1 MSASKHRTA
10 FIFGAVVGAT
20 AGVAVAF
27 WNAPQSGR
35 RTRDQIQQAAERLI
49 FRAPDRALT
58 GAPDRA
64 LDMVPF
70 QNVPTDTVMSA
81 RPVAAPQPDA
91 TPPVD
96 IVIGSRPSETGINQ
110 TP

>member
-49 FRAPDRALT
+49 FRA
-58 GAPDRA
+58 